1 MRERSGTL
9 TEHANR
15 RTPTRL
21 TATAVATA
29 ACLVAAPSAAGGAA
43 PVTSPPAPDEV
54 DGPLQPGTPVVAEAT
69 TTDPVATTDQA
80 PATTETEVR
89 EITVPDVEGA
99 AVPGDAAEVVA
110 RVHRRSTDHFALVA
124 LTWRP
129 GTAPDDV
136 EVQVR
141 THGSRGWSRWSE
153 LHHHA
158 AEGPAPGEE
167 SGVLRDGTE
176 PLWVD
181 DADGVQARVLSATGT
196 APADP
201 QVVLVDPGG
210 QSGIVPAVS
219 RPDRARFSVVPAV
232 LRTTST
238 TASAT
243 TAASSRPRLISRRQW
258 GADPRLRS
266 RCDSPRITNTL
277 QMAFVHHTA
286 GNNHYSRSE
295 APAIVRGVY
304 AYHTQGQG
312 WCDIGYNFLVDRFGR
327 SYVGRAGGPNVAVRG
342 AHSGDYNERTAG
354 VSLIGNFEK
363 ARPTRAMRRGLIRLL
378 AWKLGSFYR
387 GPRTTVRIEGRRFE
401 KISGH
406 RDAMSTACPGRFV
419 YRWLPRLRERV
430 ASRIGGV
437 QTPISRK
444 WKRLRAD
451 GRRIGQPFRG
461 EADSANGG
469 RKTQFGRGWILW
481 NDRPGAH
488 HVYGALYR
496 RYRGWGLAAGRM
508 GYPRTDAW
516 DIRGHRGRAQTFQ
529 RGRIYRTPGNGAV
542 GVWGK
547 VNRRYRR
554 TGLAAG
560 KLGVPVRD
568 QHRIRRGWAAGF
580 EHGRITWNTSTGRTR
595 VRTY

>member
-1 MRERSGTL
+1 MRERSGTR

-15 RTPTRL
+15 KTPTRL

-29 ACLVAAPSAAGGAA
+29 ACLVAAPAAAGGAA
-43 PVTSPPAPDEV
+43 PGASDPAPDEV

-69 TTDPVATTDQA
+69 TTDPVTTTDQA
-80 PATTETEVR
+80 SANTDTEVR
-89 EITVPDVEGA
+89 EINVPDAEGA
-99 AVPGDAAEVVA
+99 ASGGPAEVVA
-110 RVHRRSTDHFALVA
+110 RVHRRSTDDFALVA

-141 THGSRGWSRWSE
+141 THGSRGWSQWSE

-167 SGVLRDGTE
+167 SGGLRDGTE

-196 APADP
+196 APADLE
-201 QVVLVDPGG
+201 VTLVDPGS
-210 QSGIVPAVS
+210 QSGIVPAVDH
-219 RPDRARFSVVPAV
+219 PDRARSSVVPAV

-238 TASAT
+238 TATAT
-243 TAASSRPRLISRRQW
+243 TVASRRPRLITRRQW
-258 GADPRLRS
+258 GAEPRMRS
-266 RCDSPRITNTL
+266 RCDSPRVAKTV

-286 GNNHYSRSE
+286 GSNRYSRSE
-295 APAIVRGVY
+295 APAIVRGIY
-304 AYHTQGQG
+304 AYHTQGRG

-342 AHSGDYNERTAG
+342 AHSGDYNERTSG

-363 ARPTRAMRRGLIRLL
+363 ARPTRAMKSGLVRLL

-387 GPRTTVRIEGRRFE
+387 GPRTTVRLEGHRFE

-419 YRWLPRLRERV
+419 YRWLPRLRDRV
-430 ASRIGGV
+430 ANRMGGV

-444 WKRLRAD
+444 WKELRSQ
-451 GRRIGQPFRG
+451 GTHIGQPYRG
-461 EADSANGG
+461 EAGSANDG

-481 NDRPGAH
+481 HDRTGAH
-488 HVYGALYR
+488 HVYGAIR
-496 RYRGWGLAAGRM
+496 HRYRTWGLAQGRM
-508 GYPRTDAW
+508 GYPRTDVW
-516 DIRGHRGRAQTFQ
+516 QIKGHRGIAQSF
-529 RGRIYRTPGNGAV
+529 RHGRIYRSPGNGTD

-547 VNRRYRR
+547 INRRYRA
-554 TGLAAG
+554 TGLAQG
-560 KLGVPVRD
+560 RLGVPVRN
-568 QHRIRRGWAAGF
+568 QYRTRRGWAAGF